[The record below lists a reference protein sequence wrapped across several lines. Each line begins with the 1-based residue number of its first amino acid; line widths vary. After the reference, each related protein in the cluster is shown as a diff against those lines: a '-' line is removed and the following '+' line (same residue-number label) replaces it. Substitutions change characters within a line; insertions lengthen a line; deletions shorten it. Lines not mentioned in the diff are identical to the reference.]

1 MTKSVGVIRL
11 LWLVGLVALA
21 AAIALVVFARTSE
34 PTPSPQ
40 SCTAPDYEK
49 GALYEQGQQV
59 QHAGQQFEC
68 WKDDEA
74 PLGVGSWQWCKL
86 PVYEPL
92 VAGGPWKDA
101 WKELGECD
109 GFEGNRLTLS
119 FATLSGKAP
128 LKPAVPGV
136 ARADQIVTGTLRCKA
151 EEIAISA
158 TANETIHLDNLK
170 ACDYQLVM
178 NSADGYIPLNTP
190 RIVSFKEAQG
200 EEQTVTVKYRPPVEV
215 SKLSGLP
222 GIKIELF
229 AQGLV
234 QPRQMA
240 MGKNVLYVGSSA
252 IPSYVYDGKIADMI
266 YALPLDGAGKPTG
279 IYVIAS
285 GLEEPHGVAYRD
297 GDLYYSTT
305 GGLYVLR
312 DADDNYKDPKP
323 ERVFNFPADDKVFPL
338 PPLAS
343 GSNTRIW
350 HQKHLLRI
358 NPLDPTDKSIYTA
371 VGIPCNLCMIPADER
386 YGTILR
392 YSPET
397 GESEILATGV
407 RNSVGFDWNPQD
419 GKLWFSDN
427 NRQGFPNPDE
437 VNVISGPKLHFGVPY
452 RFGKGTPGFTQEEYQ
467 NPGVIQPPLVPGAIV
482 SDKSLE
488 QINPSDYVPAAFES
502 GTNTAPLGV
511 KFWSGFPT
519 TPGTQ
524 HLLVAMHGAGS
535 PARPGMDNEPSH
547 RSLFS
552 GPHAGTDGTNWNVS
566 FMNNTMRMPYQD
578 PKLMAESLFK
588 SPAQTRRA
596 LEPGAGK
603 LLEASLADIQEIKS
617 KLSPGQRQKLD
628 IHLDS
633 VEQVIKDLE
642 ETRPPVGCEP
652 VYPEQLDYRSALHR
666 TRTQAEHHKVVATA
680 LSCGITRVATIQIGR
695 SAESLNILDVS
706 PSNNPHDC
714 AHRRAGEALWRETRQ
729 WYVRQVKLLM
739 DELAVHQDPHVPSE
753 KLLQHTLVLVTSEM
767 ADGDPEHM
775 IDMPLVLMGGAS
787 GLLKSGDGAG
797 RYLNITSQADRTHH
811 TGNPVIGRN
820 FVDMQRI
827 WATVAKAAG
836 TSVPYSGNI
845 DPVSGIFT
853 NV

>member
-1 MTKSVGVIRL
+1 MGILKSRRRFL
-11 LWLVGLVALA
+11 AALA
-21 AAIALVVFARTSE
+21 AAGVYGPLTQFGLARMAL
-34 PTPSPQ
+34 
-40 SCTAPDYEK
+40 
-49 GALYEQGQQV
+49 
-59 QHAGQQFEC
+59 AGQTQQ
-68 WKDDEA
+68 
-74 PLGVGSWQWCKL
+74 PKL
-86 PVYEPL
+86 KVLFVVVPDGLATDSYQ
-92 VAGGPWKDA
+92 GGPFGDGRGLWHPDAQGVDTTAFTLKDVS
-101 WKELGECD
+101 KELEIYRSQSLYLRGIILGPGNVGHD
-109 GFEGNRLTLS
+109 GWNWALRDN
-119 FATLSGKAP
+119 
-128 LKPAVPGV
+128 
-136 ARADQIVTGTLRCKA
+136 ARSQSSIDVLLGQA
-151 EEIAISA
+151 
-158 TANETIHLDNLK
+158 
-170 ACDYQLVM
+170 
-178 NSADGYIPLNTP
+178 
-190 RIVSFKEAQG
+190 
-200 EEQTVTVKYRPPVEV
+200 
-215 SKLSGLP
+215 LP
-222 GIKIELF
+222 G
-229 AQGLV
+229 
-234 QPRQMA
+234 
-240 MGKNVLYVGSSA
+240 
-252 IPSYVYDGKIADMI
+252 
-266 YALPLDGAGKPTG
+266 
-279 IYVIAS
+279 
-285 GLEEPHGVAYRD
+285 
-297 GDLYYSTT
+297 
-305 GGLYVLR
+305 
-312 DADDNYKDPKP
+312 
-323 ERVFNFPADDKVFPL
+323 
-338 PPLAS
+338 
-343 GSNTRIW
+343 
-350 HQKHLLRI
+350 
-358 NPLDPTDKSIYTA
+358 
-371 VGIPCNLCMIPADER
+371 
-386 YGTILR
+386 
-392 YSPET
+392 
-397 GESEILATGV
+397 
-407 RNSVGFDWNPQD
+407 
-419 GKLWFSDN
+419 
-427 NRQGFPNPDE
+427 
-437 VNVISGPKLHFGVPY
+437 
-452 RFGKGTPGFTQEEYQ
+452 
-467 NPGVIQPPLVPGAIV
+467 
-482 SDKSLE
+482 
-488 QINPSDYVPAAFES
+488 
-502 GTNTAPLGV
+502 
-511 KFWSGFPT
+511 
-519 TPGTQ
+519 
-524 HLLVAMHGAGS
+524 
-535 PARPGMDNEPSH
+535 NEPSH